1 MNYQWFGFIGM
12 ALVLSGCGGSDSKP
26 QTSTSS
32 MSSMAMSSMA
42 ASSTAPMSSSAM
54 SSSSMAAMTALSYS
68 VKITNLT
75 AAQPLSPFAYT
86 LHTSAFKPF
95 TIGMP
100 ASMGLEMIAESGATA
115 DYLAEASANAAVIMA
130 NATNGMTVPG
140 EYKEFM
146 LNAMVP
152 LGEEDQLY
160 FSVLSMLVNTND
172 ALTGLNNIALK
183 QLAIG
188 QSWTF
193 DALSYDAGTEK
204 NTELQASIPG
214 PAAGGEGFNA
224 RRDDVANQVTMHPG
238 AITRD
243 DGKADSVLTQ
253 MHRWDNPVARIT
265 ITRLA
270 P

>member
-26 QTSTSS
+26 KNTVSS
-32 MSSMAMSSMA
+32 SSMAMSSMMV
-42 ASSTAPMSSSAM
+42 SSSESSSSAM
-54 SSSSMAAMTALSYS
+54 ASSSMAAMTALSYS

-86 LHTSAFKPF
+86 LHTAAFKPF

-100 ASMGLEMIAESGATA
+100 ASIGVEMIAESGETA
-115 DYLAEASANAAVIMA
+115 DYLAEASANTAVIMA
-130 NATNGMTVPG
+130 NATNGMTMPG
-140 EYKEFM
+140 EYKEFTV
-146 LNAMVP
+146 NAMVP
-152 LGEEDQLY
+152 MGEEDQIY

-172 ALTGLNNIALK
+172 ALTGLNSIALK
-183 QLAIG
+183 QLAVG
-188 QSWTF
+188 QSWTA

-204 NTELQASIPG
+204 NTELQTSIPG
-214 PAAGGEGFNA
+214 PAAGGEGFNTL
-224 RRDDVANQVTMHPG
+224 RDDMADQVTVHPG
-238 AITRD
+238 VITRD

-253 MHRWDNPVARIT
+253 IHRWDNPVARIT

>member
-26 QTSTSS
+26 KNTASS
-32 MSSMAMSSMA
+32 SSMAMSSMMA
-42 ASSTAPMSSSAM
+42 ASPAPSSSAM
-54 SSSSMAAMTALSYS
+54 ASSSMAAMTTLSYS
-68 VKITNLT
+68 VKVTNLT
-75 AAQPLSPFAYT
+75 AAQPLSPLAYT
-86 LHTSAFKPF
+86 LHKAAFKPF

-100 ASMGLEMIAESGATA
+100 ASLGVEMIAESGATT
-115 DYLAEASANAAVIMA
+115 DYIAEARANAAVIMA
-130 NATNGMTVPG
+130 NTASGMTMPG
-140 EYKEFM
+140 EFKEFT

-152 LGEEDQLY
+152 MGEEDQLY

-172 ALTGLNNIALK
+172 ALTGLNSIALK

-193 DALSYDAGTEK
+193 NALSYDAGTEK

-224 RRDDVANQVTMHPG
+224 QRDDLANQVTMHPG
-238 AITRD
+238 VITRD
-243 DGKADSVLTQ
+243 DGKTDSVLTQ
-253 MHRWDNPVARIT
+253 IHRWDNPVARIT

>member
-1 MNYQWFGFIGM
+1 MNYQWFGFIGI

-26 QTSTSS
+26 KNSTSS
-32 MSSMAMSSMA
+32 SSMAMSSMA

-54 SSSSMAAMTALSYS
+54 SSSSMAAMTSLRYS

-100 ASMGLEMIAESGATA
+100 VSMGVEMIAESGATA
-115 DYLAEASANAAVIMA
+115 AYLDEASSNPAVIMA
-130 NATNGMTVPG
+130 NATNGMTMPG
-140 EYKEFM
+140 EYKEFTV
-146 LNAMVP
+146 NAMVP

-172 ALTGLNNIALK
+172 ALTGLNSIALK
-183 QLAIG
+183 QLALG
-188 QSWTF
+188 QSWTA

-204 NTELQASIPG
+204 NTELQTSIPG

-224 RRDDVANQVTMHPG
+224 LRDDMTDQITMHLG
-238 AITRD
+238 VITRD
-243 DGKADSVLTQ
+243 DGKTDSALTQ

>member
-26 QTSTSS
+26 KNTTSS
-32 MSSMAMSSMA
+32 SSMAMSSMMT
-42 ASSTAPMSSSAM
+42 SSPEPSSSAM
-54 SSSSMAAMTALSYS
+54 ASSSMAAMTRLSYS
-68 VKITNLT
+68 VKVTNLT

-100 ASMGLEMIAESGATA
+100 ASMGIEMIAESGATA
-115 DYLAEASANAAVIMA
+115 DYLTEARAHAAVIVA
-130 NATNGMTVPG
+130 DVASGMTMPG
-140 EYKEFM
+140 EYKEFT
-146 LNAMVP
+146 LTAMVP
-152 LGEEDQLY
+152 TDEGSPLY
-160 FSVLSMLVNTND
+160 FSALSMLVNTND
-172 ALTGLNNIALK
+172 ALTGINSTSLD
-183 QLAIG
+183 QLTIG
-188 QSWTF
+188 ESWTF
-193 DALSYDAGTEK
+193 NAPSYDAGTEK

-224 RRDDVANQVTMHPG
+224 QRDDLANQVTMHPG
-238 AITRD
+238 VITRD
-243 DGKADSVLTQ
+243 DGQTESALTQ
-253 MHRWDNPVARIT
+253 IHRWDNPVARIT